1 MGVSTLTTSG
11 RPDGRVE
18 SYLYSNQFVETR
30 EFSFNFTE
38 QQFKDRV
45 KELELEQ
52 ISGDVSFIAPYYFN
66 GVTITTAYN
75 TGSGYF
81 ITDTIGNDTYFA
93 SIGDLVYI
101 FGDNGKL
108 LVIRI
113 LTVGIQLQ
121 LANRLFIWAG
131 SSTYGNRAEIVPEL
145 CIGEF
150 NNATDIQTG
159 FPVGTKL
166 YICSVKQNNHLSQ
179 GTRLHTD
186 IIGSIENYP
195 SSKLNR
201 LAENKPLIG
210 QYLLLVDDSGDGL
223 IFEDTN
229 TAIDLYNIKAD
240 SKVISWDFGIRI
252 TDGVYGSAMTDLTFD
267 SINNEFDSIQWL
279 EEFMLFTYT
288 AQNTTQSSATK
299 QVIDVESKVIA
310 TNSHSIYKGSAVGNC
325 IGKVLTGNGTN
336 EYESKVLDNN
346 YIRDIATSGW
356 GGKKA
361 SNGVFTLF
369 IDDLILIDTD
379 TTNAKYGDV
388 YKRVATNGGTDW
400 SRYQQFG
407 NIYLEYQ
414 YNLTS
419 VPIHSTLQ
427 LDSSTSAAVKY
438 FNATSVENRD
448 VFVSRFLEEMI
459 WDYDEDT
466 SYDNPVV
473 DGLSST
479 NTVSYGNIYQ
489 VSGGDFDGYRVF
501 VSSETTT
508 NINITDAILRD
519 GQFFARYNGNP
530 IDCYTYDGN
539 GFGDSNKFELLTN
552 GTSTDLNGNV
562 VTHKVISQ
570 FTGFKY
576 KGGN

>member
-1 MGVSTLTTSG
+1 MGVSTSTTSG
-11 RPDGRVE
+11 RPDDRVE

-38 QQFKDRV
+38 QQMKDRV

-121 LANRLFIWAG
+121 LANMLFIWAG

-210 QYLLLVDDSGDGL
+210 QYLLLVDDSGNSMIPDGSML
-223 IFEDTN
+223 DRTVSNKSTEELQAVFTGDGGDSWSTWNTFQLGFTSITNSFSSTMPSSRVAMCPYTSQN
-229 TAIDLYNIKAD
+229 TA
-240 SKVISWDFGIRI
+240 
-252 TDGVYGSAMTDLTFD
+252 
-267 SINNEFDSIQWL
+267 
-279 EEFMLFTYT
+279 
-288 AQNTTQSSATK
+288 QSSIPK
-299 QVIDVESKVIA
+299 QVIDVEPKVIA

-325 IGKVLTGNGTN
+325 IGKVLTGNGEN
-336 EYESKVLDNN
+336 GYESKYLE
-346 YIRDIATSGW
+346 
-356 GGKKA
+356 
-361 SNGVFTLF
+361 
-369 IDDLILIDTD
+369 
-379 TTNAKYGDV
+379 
-388 YKRVATNGGTDW
+388 NGGISTGWNYTTEQDGVDIKIGDKVLVTAN
-400 SRYQQFG
+400 SSSGTVG
-407 NIYLEYQ
+407 NIYIRTTADLNNAYLSTTTGFGAGYWPLYSTVKPSHE
-414 YNLTS
+414 
-419 VPIHSTLQ
+419 TLQ
-427 LDSSTSAAVKY
+427 LDNSVSAAVKY

-448 VFVSRFLEEMI
+448 VFVSRFLQEMV
-459 WDYDEDT
+459 WDYDLVTISAGVAFNYTASDSSLKIITFSGFDNDT
-466 SYDNPVV
+466 FNGKLFITKNSWSATLNADYLADKYIK
-473 DGLSST
+473 DGAL
-479 NTVSYGNIYQ
+479 YIYP
-489 VSGGDFDGYRVF
+489 DTLWTRFKPF
-501 VSSETTT
+501 
-508 NINITDAILRD
+508 N
-519 GQFFARYNGNP
+519 
-530 IDCYTYDGN
+530 GN
-539 GFGDSNKFELLTN
+539 GFGDNNKFNQLTN
-552 GTSTDLNGNV
+552 GTETDLNGN
-562 VTHKVISQ
+562 TTSTKVINQ

-576 KGGN
+576 KG